1 MLYGYTVLSL
11 TMRKIIHVDMD
22 CFFAAVEMRDNPA
35 LRDIPLA
42 IGGSRVQ
49 RGVIS
54 TANYPARKFGVRS
67 AMPTATALKLCPHL
81 TLLPGRFD
89 AYKEASNHIREI
101 FSRYTSRIE
110 PLSLDEAY
118 LDVSDSE
125 HCHGSATLIAQEIRQ
140 TIERELRLT
149 ASAGVAPVKFLAKI
163 ASDMNKPNG
172 QFVIAPHQVA
182 EFVRALPLA
191 KIPGVGKVSA
201 AKLENMGLR
210 TCGDVQNSDLA
221 MLLKR
226 FGKFGRIL
234 WERSHGIDEREIHN
248 DRQRKSV
255 GVERTLAED
264 IHEWPECEAII
275 ENLYP
280 ELERRLAKVKPD
292 LLIARQ
298 GIKLKFNDFQLTTQ
312 EHVWPRLNKEDLIAT
327 AHKAWDERRGGRGVR
342 LVGLHV
348 TLLDPQPC
356 IFVLTATAICHC
368 SARSFCARCGK
379 PPVGTIPRGRSR
391 PGRRWMRRAGD
402 KSWPTQSAW
411 WPWSTAS
418 RLALSPPSGR
428 ISICCS
434 SRRIVPARVSAARLS
449 RRSALSIQRKS

>member
-1 MLYGYTVLSL
+1 
-11 TMRKIIHVDMD
+11 
-22 CFFAAVEMRDNPA
+22 
-35 LRDIPLA
+35 
-42 IGGSRVQ
+42 
-49 RGVIS
+49 
-54 TANYPARKFGVRS
+54 
-67 AMPTATALKLCPHL
+67 
-81 TLLPGRFD
+81 
-89 AYKEASNHIREI
+89 
-101 FSRYTSRIE
+101 
-110 PLSLDEAY
+110 
-118 LDVSDSE
+118 
-125 HCHGSATLIAQEIRQ
+125 
-140 TIERELRLT
+140 
-149 ASAGVAPVKFLAKI
+149 KFLAKI

-264 IHEWPECEAII
+264 IHEWSACEAII

-348 TLLDPQPC
+348 TLLDPQLERQLLLG
-356 IFVLTATAICHC
+356 I
-368 SARSFCARCGK
+368 
-379 PPVGTIPRGRSR
+379 
-391 PGRRWMRRAGD
+391 
-402 KSWPTQSAW
+402 
-411 WPWSTAS
+411 
-418 RLALSPPSGR
+418 
-428 ISICCS
+428 
-434 SRRIVPARVSAARLS
+434 
-449 RRSALSIQRKS
+449 

>member
-118 LDVSDSE
+118 LDVSDSV
-125 HCHGSATLIAQEIRQ
+125 HCHGSATLIAQEIRE
-140 TIERELRLT
+140 TIERELHLT

-182 EFVRALPLA
+182 EFVRGAAAGENTRRREGIGGEAGKYGSAYLWRCAEQRSGYAAQAL
-191 KIPGVGKVSA
+191 
-201 AKLENMGLR
+201 R
-210 TCGDVQNSDLA
+210 
-221 MLLKR
+221 
-226 FGKFGRIL
+226 
-234 WERSHGIDEREIHN
+234 
-248 DRQRKSV
+248 
-255 GVERTLAED
+255 
-264 IHEWPECEAII
+264 
-275 ENLYP
+275 
-280 ELERRLAKVKPD
+280 
-292 LLIARQ
+292 
-298 GIKLKFNDFQLTTQ
+298 
-312 EHVWPRLNKEDLIAT
+312 
-327 AHKAWDERRGGRGVR
+327 
-342 LVGLHV
+342 
-348 TLLDPQPC
+348 
-356 IFVLTATAICHC
+356 
-368 SARSFCARCGK
+368 
-379 PPVGTIPRGRSR
+379 
-391 PGRRWMRRAGD
+391 
-402 KSWPTQSAW
+402 
-411 WPWSTAS
+411 
-418 RLALSPPSGR
+418 
-428 ISICCS
+428 
-434 SRRIVPARVSAARLS
+434 
-449 RRSALSIQRKS
+449 